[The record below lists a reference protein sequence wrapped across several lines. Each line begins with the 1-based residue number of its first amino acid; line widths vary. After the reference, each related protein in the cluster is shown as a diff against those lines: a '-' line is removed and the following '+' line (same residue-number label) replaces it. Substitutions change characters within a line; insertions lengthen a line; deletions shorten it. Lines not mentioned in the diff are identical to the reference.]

1 MTDQG
6 WMVDDGP
13 DEDWYEPW
21 KDPFHDFEPYEP
33 DCCDFNG
40 PAGCVACRPL
50 FGREKR
56 QDARRW
62 QQFSRRQRQRIR
74 HANDRFWVARN
85 RPNFDDE
92 LSPF

>member
-1 MTDQG
+1 MADQG

-13 DEDWYEPW
+13 DEDDIWDD
-21 KDPFHDFEPYEP
+21 DPFLDAEPYEP
-33 DCCDFNG
+33 DCCDLNG
-40 PAGCVACRPL
+40 PAGCVACRPR
-50 FGREKR
+50 FGRER
-56 QDARRW
+56 RREARRW
-62 QQFSRRQRQRIR
+62 HQIDRRQRQRIR